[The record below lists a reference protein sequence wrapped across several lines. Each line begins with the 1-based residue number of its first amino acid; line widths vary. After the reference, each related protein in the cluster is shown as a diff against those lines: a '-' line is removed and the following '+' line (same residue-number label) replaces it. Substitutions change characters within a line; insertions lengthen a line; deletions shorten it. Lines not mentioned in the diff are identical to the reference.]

1 MKFMKYLNAP
11 DDTPPT
17 PKQGYK
23 RCSACQLE
31 KPISD
36 FVRTASLSQS
46 RAWTKHFSSQKR
58 LRYESKV
65 CNACHRARSNTPNNL
80 TPEVY
85 RKRLVNEGVHP
96 AKIQALVDARK
107 VRGSRIRAEKTKSA
121 KLARALPQLQP
132 LLADIRLTEN
142 KLKNKLTHLRRLNL
156 ADSMAGRF
164 CAQYAFMVDDIKRLL
179 RAKAKTGARLPDRWQ
194 ALITD
199 TKAGELRTA
208 YRLIPAEHNQR
219 FALFMLALPESL
231 RGTGDTGNENLYQH
245 QHEDSA
251 SR

>member
-23 RCSACQLE
+23 RCSVCQRECPLF
-31 KPISD
+31 D

-46 RAWTKHFSSQKR
+46 RAWTKHLSSQKR

-65 CNACHRARSNTPNNL
+65 CNACHRARSNNPNNL
-80 TPEVY
+80 APEAY
-85 RKRLVNEGVHP
+85 RKRLVNAGIHP
-96 AKIQALVDARK
+96 MKIKALVDARK
-107 VRGSRIRAEKTKSA
+107 VRGSIKRREKTESA

-142 KLKNKLTHLRRLNL
+142 KLRNKLIHLRRLNL

-179 RAKAKTGARLPDRWQ
+179 RAKAKTGAKLPDDWR
-194 ALITD
+194 ALVPESAAMSLWD
-199 TKAGELRTA
+199 A
-208 YRLIPAEHNQR
+208 YRRIPAEHNQR
-219 FALFMLALPESL
+219 FAVFMLALPKSV
-231 RGTGDTGNENLYQH
+231 GDTSHTHAPATALTT
-245 QHEDSA
+245 
-251 SR
+251 